1 MLLRAVIP
9 VLSDVYQV
17 LGLVKFFTNVL
28 KPVDIDHGDEIE
40 DGAVEERH
48 SMLISNF
55 IPIAYL

>member
-17 LGLVKFFTNVL
+17 LGLVKFLTNVL
-28 KPVDIDHGDEIE
+28 KPVDIDHWDEIQ

-48 SMLISNF
+48 SMLISDF
-55 IPIAYL
+55 IPITYL